1 MAQKLSLADRLL
13 AKLGKLGVSQRKA
26 KELAKGLAPTAAR
39 QTVSGTV
46 TGKLEARLLKL
57 GLTERKAK
65 ELAKGLAPL
74 VRASIKAKVKKVAK
88 KLDDVTDDDVNQTVD
103 EAVDEAED
111 EELDKVAPRVNGHR
125 VRLDLPIVARSD
137 WQHSPI
143 KGIELLRVMDGLS
156 TRGTYLVASVK
167 SEKGIVAVR
176 QFSQDWYNVKF
187 YPTYAFWNKTTGD
200 LSEMGGQDFLSRQ
213 WYERCHVSA
222 QGLERILD
230 QLATEAKPKPRMKAL
245 IDRFTT
251 VTSKPLIKAF
261 SYLHKRVS
269 NVA

>member
-74 VRASIKAKVKKVAK
+74 VRASIKGKVKKAAK
-88 KLDDVTDDDVNQTVD
+88 TLDDVSDQDVNETVD

-111 EELDKVAPRVNGHR
+111 AELDKVAPRVNGHR
-125 VRLDLPIVARSD
+125 VRLDLPVVTRSQ
-137 WQHSPI
+137 WQHAPT
-143 KGIELLRVMDGLS
+143 KGVELLRVMDGLS
-156 TRGTYLVASVK
+156 TSRTYLVASVK
-167 SEKGIVAVR
+167 SETGIVAVR
-176 QFSQDWYNVKF
+176 QLNSDWYNVKF
-187 YPTYAFWNKTTGD
+187 YPTMAFWNKTRQELTD
-200 LSEMGGQDFLSRQ
+200 LGGQDFLSRE
-213 WYERCHVSA
+213 WYERCHCSPRA
-222 QGLERILD
+222 LERVLG
-230 QLATEAKPKPRMKAL
+230 QLEIDGKPKSRMTRL
-245 IDRFTT
+245 IDRFKT
-251 VTSKPLIKAF
+251 VAAKPLIRAF
-261 SYLHKRVS
+261 DYLHKRVS
-269 NVA
+269 TAA